1 MAKEESK
8 NVREELKALVLSLT
22 DEQARYVLQR
32 ILQDLIYEL
41 SPEMQ
46 VKLRK
51 NLEGNGII
59 EEEVT
64 AKA

>member
-1 MAKEESK
+1 M
-8 NVREELKALVLSLT
+8 VDREKLAQDILSLT

-41 SPEMQ
+41 LPEMQ
-46 VKLRK
+46 IKLLE
-51 NLEGNGII
+51 NLKSNGII

>member
-22 DEQARYVLQR
+22 DEQVHYVLKR
-32 ILQDLIYEL
+32 ISQDLIYKL
-41 SPEMQ
+41 PPEMQ

>member
-1 MAKEESK
+1 M
-8 NVREELKALVLSLT
+8 VDREKLAQDILSLT

-32 ILQDLIYEL
+32 ILQGLIHEL
-41 SPEMQ
+41 PPEMQ
-46 VKLRK
+46 IKLLE
-51 NLEGNGII
+51 NLKSNGII

>member
-22 DEQARYVLQR
+22 DEQVRYVLKR
-32 ILQDLIYEL
+32 ISQDLIYEL

>member
-1 MAKEESK
+1 M
-8 NVREELKALVLSLT
+8 VDREKLAQDILSLT
-22 DEQARYVLQR
+22 DEQARYVLKR
-32 ILQDLIYEL
+32 ILQGLIHEL
-41 SPEMQ
+41 PPEMQ
-46 VKLRK
+46 VKLWK